1 MSNDTIDHVDLAP
14 TEDALASTGIWAMS
28 SRWLGSWRT
37 WGIAI
42 PFLILFTALSIT
54 SPPFLHTTNLIN
66 ILDQQ
71 SATLC
76 IAAAGTLVLVA
87 GGIDLSVG
95 ATYGLATVVAGQ
107 IAAHHSPVLA
117 IVAGIGVGLVVGLI
131 NGLIVT
137 VFKINALITTL
148 AMSFVIGGLALK
160 VSAGNLIVLSP
171 TSGFFQFANAQFLTV
186 PSAVWMTVGFI
197 IVLGLLL
204 TRTTFG
210 RYIVASGGNAEAAR
224 LAGVRVNLIRVVAFT
239 LSGGAAGLGG
249 VIDISRLLSAQ
260 AASGG
265 SALAFTVLAGIVVGG
280 TSIAGGEGSV
290 WRTAIGVLF
299 IALIGNGI
307 DLHNIDPLYQQI
319 VFGLI
324 LLIAVG
330 LDSWARQRRR

>member
-1 MSNDTIDHVDLAP
+1 MTNQTAEQIDVS
-14 TEDALASTGIWAMS
+14 EDSPGASSPLRNVATRM
-28 SRWLGSWRT
+28 LGSWRT
-37 WGIAI
+37 AGIII
-42 PFLILFTALSIT
+42 PFAVLFIVLSIA
-54 SPPFLHTTNLIN
+54 SGPFLHTTNLIN

-71 SATLC
+71 AATLC

-95 ATYGLATVVAGQ
+95 ATYGLATVVAGE

-117 IVAGIGVGLVVGLI
+117 IAAGIGVGLLVGLI

-171 TSGFFQFANAQFLTV
+171 TSGFFKFANAQFLTI
-186 PSAVWMTVGFI
+186 PSAVWMTLLFI
-197 IVLGLLL
+197 VVLGLLL

-210 RYIVASGGNAEAAR
+210 RYMVASGGNAEAAR
-224 LAGVRVNLIRVVAFT
+224 LAGVRVNYTRVVAFT

-265 SALAFTVLAGIVVGG
+265 SALSFTVLAGIVVGG

-307 DLHNIDPLYQQI
+307 DLLGVDPLYQQI
-319 VFGLI
+319 VLGLI

-330 LDSWARQRRR
+330 LDAWARQRRR